1 MPNKVPGKSVSQVRI
16 DEVAYK
22 KMKVIAD
29 RENRSANAQLEY
41 FVKKCVSEYET
52 IHGPIVLPTS
62 DQAI

>member
-16 DEVAYK
+16 DEIAYK
-22 KMKVIAD
+22 KMKVIAE

-41 FVKKCVSEYET
+41 FVKKCVAEYEAT
-52 IHGPIVLPTS
+52 HGPIVLSYS